1 MYKIVNDTFY
11 KANTNDEIV
20 KVLEWARMD
29 HVRITVDYGDVKTGR
44 SWGEA
49 YDITGYVGRSTG
61 EIKTPLLIHNKRS
74 LGGGGLLDDCILSI
88 KYANKKQGGY
98 IYGQ

>member
-29 HVRITVDYGDVKTGR
+29 QVRIIVDYGDVKTGK

-49 YDITGYVGRSTG
+49 YDIAGYVGRSTG